1 MPRGKSSKIKPFE
14 KLLVV
19 MASGKPFSV
28 EELES
33 LVGNDIYMYRIST
46 YIYEI
51 KVRAGGVIKTVK
63 DGRSVVSYQL
73 TNVSEIEKYMKRTGL
88 VNTNFVPGQNTLA
101 PSVAKI
107 VLEKKK
113 QPKQPK
119 QPAKPPKKPKK
130 TKKSVNKLT
139 DLSATPVTP
148 VAPVV
153 EEMQVTEVTT
163 TVV

>member
-19 MASGKPFSV
+19 MATGKPFSV

-63 DGRSVVSYQL
+63 DGRTVVSYQL
-73 TNVSEIEKYMKRTGL
+73 TNVDEIKKYMVRTGL
-88 VNTNFVPGQNTLA
+88 VNANFVPGQNTLA

-113 QPKQPK
+113 QPKKPAKQPK
-119 QPAKPPKKPKK
+119 QPKK
-130 TKKSVNKLT
+130 TKSVNKLT
-139 DLSATPVTP
+139 DLSAAPVTP
-148 VAPVV
+148 AAPVV

-163 TVV
+163 TAA

>member
-73 TNVSEIEKYMKRTGL
+73 TNVDEIKKYMNRTGL

-113 QPKQPK
+113 QPKQP
-119 QPAKPPKKPKK
+119 AKPPKKPKK
-130 TKKSVNKLT
+130 TKKSVSKLT
-139 DLSATPVTP
+139 DLSAAPVAP
-148 VAPVV
+148 AAPVV

-163 TVV
+163 TAA